1 MYFFISIELLDSFVV
16 NERKIDI
23 KKEEICSASRALTAR
38 TPPMVFSVFRGSASG
53 ALCSSVPSRFSSPNA
68 RKARSARPLG
78 ATPGNTN
85 FDPSDPLTWNEPAGN
100 DDDSVFMQA
109 SDIVANV
116 EDVQML
122 SDADLAKIVG
132 MEGASVPQMVGDRIN
147 EGKSLDFEE
156 EDTVNRAVSTTAEG
170 IKEGM
175 ELYKQKEFQEAE
187 ATFRAALTLPGTGP
201 VRFRKGKVAPAGPS
215 AGFQERESSQAE
227 IFAVHYNRAC
237 CFAQMGE
244 VDDGLECLNLAIE
257 NGFDDFKYLR
267 SDADVAALRKD
278 SRFEKMMDKYEPKGV
293 VGALNELMNGN
304 GGMENPGGVVGMFM
318 DKMKEM
324 RK

>member
-1 MYFFISIELLDSFVV
+1 MFFS
-16 NERKIDI
+16 
-23 KKEEICSASRALTAR
+23 
-38 TPPMVFSVFRGSASG
+38 SVFRVSC
-53 ALCSSVPSRFSSPNA
+53 CSSVVPSRFSSPNNNA
-68 RKARSARPLG
+68 RKGRAERSPLG
-78 ATPGNTN
+78 ATPRNTN

-100 DDDSVFMQA
+100 DDDSVFVQT

-156 EDTVNRAVSTTAEG
+156 EDTLNRAVSTAAEG

-227 IFAVHYNRAC
+227 ILAVHYNRAC

-293 VGALNELMNGN
+293 VGALNELMKGN

>member
-1 MYFFISIELLDSFVV
+1 MFFS
-16 NERKIDI
+16 
-23 KKEEICSASRALTAR
+23 
-38 TPPMVFSVFRGSASG
+38 SVFHVSC
-53 ALCSSVPSRFSSPNA
+53 CSSVVPSRFSSPNNNA
-68 RKARSARPLG
+68 RKGRAERSPLG
-78 ATPGNTN
+78 ATPRNTN

-100 DDDSVFMQA
+100 DDDSVFVQS

-156 EDTVNRAVSTTAEG
+156 EDTLNRAVSTTAEG

-201 VRFRKGKVAPAGPS
+201 IRFRKAKVAPAGPS

-227 IFAVHYNRAC
+227 ILAVHYNRAC

-293 VGALNELMNGN
+293 VGALNELMKGN

>member
-1 MYFFISIELLDSFVV
+1 MIMFFS
-16 NERKIDI
+16 
-23 KKEEICSASRALTAR
+23 
-38 TPPMVFSVFRGSASG
+38 SVFRVS
-53 ALCSSVPSRFSSPNA
+53 CSSSGVPSRFSSPNTTA
-68 RKARSARPLG
+68 RKGRAERPLG
-78 ATPGNTN
+78 ATPRNTN

-100 DDDSVFMQA
+100 DDDSVFVQT

-156 EDTVNRAVSTTAEG
+156 EDTNRAASTTAEG

-201 VRFRKGKVAPAGPS
+201 IRFRKAKVAPAGPS

-227 IFAVHYNRAC
+227 ILAAHYNRAC

-293 VGALNELMNGN
+293 VGALNELMKGN

>member
-1 MYFFISIELLDSFVV
+1 MIMFFS
-16 NERKIDI
+16 
-23 KKEEICSASRALTAR
+23 
-38 TPPMVFSVFRGSASG
+38 SVFRVSC
-53 ALCSSVPSRFSSPNA
+53 CSSVVPSRFSSPNNA
-68 RKARSARPLG
+68 RKGRAERSPLG
-78 ATPGNTN
+78 ATPRNTN

-100 DDDSVFMQA
+100 DDDSVFVQT

-156 EDTVNRAVSTTAEG
+156 EDTNRAASTTAEG

-201 VRFRKGKVAPAGPS
+201 IRFRKAKVAPAGPS

-227 IFAVHYNRAC
+227 ILAAHYNRAC

-293 VGALNELMNGN
+293 VGALNELMKGN